1 LRRAHPALRLG
12 ELEALVADGDLLV
25 LRRQHT
31 NAHGTDALW
40 LAFNLGASAATLP
53 MPAAAA
59 PGAAPLFVH
68 GGAALHGAQL
78 HLPPGA
84 VMVAP
89 LA

>member
-1 LRRAHPALRLG
+1 L
-12 ELEALVADGDLLV
+12 
-25 LRRQHT
+25 
-31 NAHGTDALW
+31 
-40 LAFNLGASAATLP
+40 
-53 MPAAAA
+53 PAAAA